1 MTIQCANLRFWA
13 NVKFSPIDMTQLTP
27 TEVQD
32 VSQGLASD
40 ALKTLKT
47 LGGAEG
53 YPIDIHI
60 DWCQKKAAAIAEKQD
75 CKAVRVA
82 PGETFTNW
90 LVRILSESQ
99 TRFQTVLRQEG
110 ENERGVYK
118 LSQEVTSLQEAV
130 KQGNFQVVD
139 IVDEEREL
147 HRQTSVIT
155 VKIADMKI
163 YKFSRYIDY
172 NPEGDFKNETVGYR
186 LTPDGYPDRN
196 GHGFQFRNDTCS
208 NLMIHQPGEE
218 TPHNFYEPTGAS
230 FEQPI
235 AALSNL
241 FEDLAKAVLPPR
253 FLPPNWQEFMD
264 LGRRSLK

>member
-1 MTIQCANLRFWA
+1 MTIQCANLRFSA

-60 DWCQKKAAAIAEKQD
+60 DWCQKKAAAITMAPKGAQKD

-90 LVRILSESQ
+90 LVRISSESQ

-110 ENERGVYK
+110 ERKTALDK

-139 IVDEEREL
+139 IVDEERDFIVKPMSSRL
-147 HRQTSVIT
+147 KLQDRYPTSSAGISIMIPKEILKT
-155 VKIADMKI
+155 KRWA
-163 YKFSRYIDY
+163 ID
-172 NPEGDFKNETVGYR
+172 
-186 LTPDGYPDRN
+186 
-196 GHGFQFRNDTCS
+196 
-208 NLMIHQPGEE
+208 
-218 TPHNFYEPTGAS
+218 
-230 FEQPI
+230 
-235 AALSNL
+235 
-241 FEDLAKAVLPPR
+241 
-253 FLPPNWQEFMD
+253 
-264 LGRRSLK
+264 